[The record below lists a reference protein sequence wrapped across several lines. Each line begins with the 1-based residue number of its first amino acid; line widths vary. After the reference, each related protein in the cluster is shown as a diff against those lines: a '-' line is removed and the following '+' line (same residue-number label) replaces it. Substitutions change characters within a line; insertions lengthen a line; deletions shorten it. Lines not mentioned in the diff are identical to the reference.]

1 HTHYAFINQM
11 MGLLLLNPGSPTVP
25 RLSDPSVMLLEVD
38 DGEVEAELIKIGDS
52 TCKALNYQGRGI
64 Q

>member
-1 HTHYAFINQM
+1 
-11 MGLLLLNPGSPTVP
+11 
-25 RLSDPSVMLLEVD
+25 VMLLEVD